1 MIKRGRP
8 RPGRRACSILAGL
21 ILLSALTPGL
31 AALDVPRL
39 VGRVN
44 DYGNMISGTTESR
57 LDVVLRQLEES
68 DSTQVVVLTV
78 PSLEGEA
85 LEDYSLKVAETWGI
99 GQKEFDNGALLLVS
113 RNDRLVRIEVGYGLE
128 GRLTDLLA
136 GRIVDYAILPN
147 FKAGR
152 FDEGFIA
159 GVEAI
164 AQAVRGEYSGS
175 GRAVSQP
182 APRRS
187 RSSLMPFIIL
197 AMVIS
202 LAGSRRRIF
211 GGLTGAVLLPLM
223 ILLVFPFSLPLLLL
237 MIPFGFAGGLLLPGF
252 LLFSGL
258 GHHRHY
264 RGGFGGGFGGGGG
277 GFSGGGGGFGGGGAS
292 GGW

>member
-1 MIKRGRP
+1 MNTDRLQPERTLRG
-8 RPGRRACSILAGL
+8 ILAVL
-21 ILLSALTPGL
+21 VLLLVFAPGL
-31 AALDVPRL
+31 AALDVPQL
-39 VGRVN
+39 KGRVN
-44 DYGNMISGTTESR
+44 DYGNMISATAESR

-68 DSTQVVVLTV
+68 DSTQVVVLTI
-78 PSLEGEA
+78 PDLKNEA
-85 LEDYSLKVAETWGI
+85 LEDYALKVAETWGI
-99 GQKEFDNGALLLVS
+99 GQKEYDNGALLLVS
-113 RNDRLVRIEVGYGLE
+113 RSDRLVRIEVGYGLE

-164 AQAVRGEYSGS
+164 AEAVRGEYSGS
-175 GRAVSQP
+175 GRTVAQPVS
-182 APRRS
+182 RRS
-187 RSSLMPFIIL
+187 RGSVFPFFIL
-197 AMVIS
+197 VMVIS
-202 LAGSRRRIF
+202 LLGSRRRVF
-211 GGLTGAVLLPLM
+211 GGLAGAVFLPLL

-237 MIPFGFAGGLLLPGF
+237 MIPFGFAGGMLLPGF

-264 RGGFGGGFGGGGG
+264 RGGGGFGGGFG